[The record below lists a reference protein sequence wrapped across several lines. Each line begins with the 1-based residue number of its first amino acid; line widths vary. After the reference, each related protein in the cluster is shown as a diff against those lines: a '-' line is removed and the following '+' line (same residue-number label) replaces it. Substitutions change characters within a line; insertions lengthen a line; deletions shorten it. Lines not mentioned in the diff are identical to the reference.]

1 MCVVHTSSPE
11 AIVAS
16 RWTWLPSS
24 LDSSLVSARQMAG
37 EAQTDGGVGP
47 GDVSDR
53 AVMLAELLSG
63 RQRLERRRVPGVVER
78 LDDALGAVAVAFQFV
93 EPCLDGGK

>member
-1 MCVVHTSSPE
+1 MRDVRGAHL
-11 AIVAS
+11 VA
-16 RWTWLPSS
+16 RGDRGEP
-24 LDSSLVSARQMAG
+24 LDVAAEQLGQQPG
-37 EAQTDGGVGP
+37 LGQTDGGVGP